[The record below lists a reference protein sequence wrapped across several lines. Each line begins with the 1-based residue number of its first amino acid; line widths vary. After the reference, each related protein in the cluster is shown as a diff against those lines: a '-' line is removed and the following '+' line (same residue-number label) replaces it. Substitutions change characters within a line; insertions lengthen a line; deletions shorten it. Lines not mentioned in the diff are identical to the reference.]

1 VLGADGQVREAQ
13 SAVNLVEGF
22 GVSELQLPEPVADA
36 REVVIVI
43 DKSGDNKVHIQEIEI
58 LP

>member
-1 VLGADGQVREAQ
+1 
-13 SAVNLVEGF
+13 
-22 GVSELQLPEPVADA
+22 LQLPEPVADA

-43 DKSGDNKVHIQEIEI
+43 DKSGDNKVHMQEIEI